1 VDWSV
6 RQDSQFEEDALWD
19 TQAVKADERGS
30 NIIIIII
37 IFISSDLRIL
47 KTSHAAAF

>member
-19 TQAVKADERGS
+19 TQAVKADKRGS
-30 NIIIIII
+30 NIIII